1 MNPFSKFNSYVVC
14 LFAQAFILCLMVL
27 SSCGGSTSEPT
38 AKEVNTQKL
47 IANTWKLNTVTVDAV
62 DKTVL
67 YAGLTVK
74 FTATSYTSTSGGV
87 VWPASGT
94 WSFTDEVGKIIK
106 RNDNQEITI
115 TEISDTA
122 LKLTLTRTQ
131 GSFGPGRIESVA
143 GVHVFS
149 LVKQ

>member
-1 MNPFSKFNSYVVC
+1 MKKIFHLIFIFSSM
-14 LFAQAFILCLMVL
+14 MVL
-27 SSCGGSTSEPT
+27 VHLTGCGGGSNGPT

-47 IANTWKLNTVTVDAV
+47 IANSWKLNTVTVDAV

-67 YAGLTVK
+67 YAGLTLK
-74 FTATSYTSTSGGV
+74 FTATNYTSTSGGV

-94 WSFTDEVGKIIK
+94 WSFTDEAGKTIK
-106 RNDNQEITI
+106 RSDNQEITI

-131 GSFGPGRIESVA
+131 GTFGPGRIESVA

>member
-1 MNPFSKFNSYVVC
+1 MKKIFNLIFVFSS
-14 LFAQAFILCLMVL
+14 MVL
-27 SSCGGSTSEPT
+27 LVHLTGCGGSSSGPA

-47 IANTWKLNTVTVDAV
+47 IANTWKLSTVTVDAV

-87 VWPASGT
+87 VWPATGT
-94 WSFTDEVGKIIK
+94 WSFTDEAGKIIK
-106 RNDNQEITI
+106 RSDNQEITI

-131 GSFGPGRIESVA
+131 GSYGPDRIESVA

>member
-1 MNPFSKFNSYVVC
+1 MKKIFNLILVVSS
-14 LFAQAFILCLMVL
+14 MVL
-27 SSCGGSTSEPT
+27 FVHLTGCGGGSNGPT

-47 IANTWKLNTVTVDAV
+47 IANTWKLSTVTVDAV
-62 DKTVL
+62 DKTAL
-67 YAGLTVK
+67 YTGLTVK

-94 WSFTDEVGKIIK
+94 WSFTDEAGKIIK
-106 RNDNQEITI
+106 RSDNQEITI

-131 GSFGPGRIESVA
+131 GTFGPGRVESVA
-143 GVHVFS
+143 GVHVFNM
-149 LVKQ
+149 VKQ

>member
-1 MNPFSKFNSYVVC
+1 
-14 LFAQAFILCLMVL
+14 MVL
-27 SSCGGSTSEPT
+27 FVHLTGCGGSSSGPT

-47 IANTWKLNTVTVDAV
+47 IANTWKLSTVTVDAV
-62 DKTVL
+62 DKTIL

-94 WSFTDEVGKIIK
+94 WSFTDEAGKIIK

-131 GSFGPGRIESVA
+131 GTIGPGRIESVA